1 MATALGSFADALGFG
16 LLNDVLASF
25 NAQNAYG
32 RPNLYE
38 VQIHSPRGASPAMG
52 GHNVREISLRAE
64 SLQMPGR
71 SLQTQI
77 ASAGAVTGPQREYV
91 TEPLF
96 ADEISMTFQ
105 STAGLDERKF
115 FEQWQQLSYNVTT
128 FDAGYYKDYVG
139 TLDMYLLN
147 QNNQKTFGLRIEECF
162 PKSIA
167 ALELAAGPNSE
178 IIKTSV
184 EWMFRKFSPLDAE
197 SQQNLGGTLVD
208 TFTNTV
214 ERSLTR
220 NIPAV
225 VRKLL

>member
-1 MATALGSFADALGFG
+1 MATALGTFADALGFG

-147 QNNQKTFGLRIEECF
+147 QNNQKT
-162 PKSIA
+162 
-167 ALELAAGPNSE
+167 
-178 IIKTSV
+178 
-184 EWMFRKFSPLDAE
+184 
-197 SQQNLGGTLVD
+197 
-208 TFTNTV
+208 TV
-214 ERSLTR
+214 
-220 NIPAV
+220 
-225 VRKLL
+225 